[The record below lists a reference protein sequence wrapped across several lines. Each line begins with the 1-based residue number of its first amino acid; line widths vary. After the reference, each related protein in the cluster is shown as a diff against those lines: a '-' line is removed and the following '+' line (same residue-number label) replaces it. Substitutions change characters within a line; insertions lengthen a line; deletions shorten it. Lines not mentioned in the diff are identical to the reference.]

1 MSLQLEWTED
11 ELLATHKIVEPLT
24 AGGITCHGGFDE
36 DGNYV
41 SPRTAN
47 RFTAI
52 ANWEQTRVATF
63 GTPIMEIPLET
74 WPENYPNVAQ
84 AKYLLEQGVRAPLV
98 STLTRIGTVEG
109 FGAFLRYSPIPDLEK
124 NFDDDIRGT
133 SLSHLGRGLFEAH
146 ARDEAGFED
155 EGGHKQMWFAARD
168 VAFEHPVTSDQTEVM
183 LQRMGISGTPGQ
195 KGGSAMMPVP
205 TLLDIDTDLEFLITR
220 MANLLLIEISAFHVF
235 AWAEEVLADTGLTAG
250 DGAAAKLV
258 GYIRAD
264 ETPHVEY
271 LKTTLSEM
279 RDRTFVGK
287 SGKKYAGTSIV
298 GQLWDAAIAS
308 SLGERREQNLKLT
321 LREVEHALEGNP
333 RRDDILEGFH
343 ALGSI
348 RPTVDGSFVP
358 VEPAAY

>member
-1 MSLQLEWTED
+1 MSMQLEWTED
-11 ELLATHKIVEPLT
+11 ELLTTHKVVEPLM
-24 AGGITCHGGFDE
+24 AGGVKCHGGFDE
-36 DGNYV
+36 DGAYV

-52 ANWEQTRVATF
+52 ENWEKSRLETF
-63 GTPIMEIPLET
+63 GTPLMEIPLET

-84 AKYLLEQGVRAPLV
+84 AKYLLDEGVRQPLI

-109 FGAFLRYSPIPDLEK
+109 FGAFLRLSPIPDLQAS
-124 NFDDDIRGT
+124 FDEDVRGT
-133 SLSHLGRGLFEAH
+133 ALAHLGGGLFEAH

-168 VAFEHPVTSDQTEVM
+168 VAFEHPVTSDQTEIM
-183 LQRMGISGTPGQ
+183 LQRMGISGTPG
-195 KGGSAMMPVP
+195 KAPSSGLMPTP
-205 TLLDIDTDLEFLITR
+205 TLPDIETDLEFLIAR

-235 AWAEEVLADTGLTAG
+235 AWAEEFLSDTDLTAG
-250 DGAAAKLV
+250 DGDAARLV
-258 GYIRAD
+258 SYIRAD

-287 SGKKYAGTSIV
+287 SGKKHAGTKVV
-298 GQLWDAAIAS
+298 GQLWDAAITS

-321 LREVEHALEGNP
+321 LREVEHALEGDP
-333 RRDDILEGFH
+333 RRDQILEGFH
-343 ALGSI
+343 AKGSI
-348 RPTVDGSFVP
+348 RPTADGGWTSN
-358 VEPAAY
+358 